1 MHWTFARSAL
11 VVAALLLVTAEAAP
25 QVIPDARREQRHAEQ
40 VIASLVVGDA
50 VWLNTA
56 TGGRFLG
63 LQVDVPRPKGAVV
76 LTHGPGWHPDYGL
89 TGELRVALADR
100 GYVTLSLQMPVLAS
114 DEEDGAKYVELF
126 PQASERIAA
135 GVRLLQDKGFARV
148 AIVSHAMG
156 SGMTY
161 HWLKRSP
168 QAPLFAWVA
177 LSFYGSFDDDM
188 SKIAFPVLDM
198 YGANDYRGI
207 RWPARGRKRMLDR
220 VNGSKQIEVSE
231 GGWFLADGTATVLR
245 EVAAFLD
252 TNAPR

>member
-1 MHWTFARSAL
+1 MRTISL
-11 VVAALLLVTAEAAP
+11 SMLLVAALLFVAVEATPEAL
-25 QVIPDARREQRHAEQ
+25 PDVQREKRHAEQ

-50 VWLNTA
+50 VWLTTA

-63 LQVDVPRPKGAVV
+63 LFVDVPRPKGAVI

-89 TGELRVALADR
+89 TGELRLALADR
-100 GYVTLSLQMPVLAS
+100 GYVTLSLQMPVLAA
-114 DEEDGAKYVELF
+114 DEEDGAKYRELY

-135 GVRLLQDKGFARV
+135 GVRLLQEKGFARV

-177 LSFYGSFDDDM
+177 LSFYGSFDDM
-188 SKIAFPVLDM
+188 PKLAFPVLDM
-198 YGANDYRGI
+198 FGADDYRGI
-207 RWPARGRKRMLDR
+207 RWPASGRKRMLDR
-220 VNGSKQIEVSE
+220 VDGSKQIEVAD
-231 GGWFLADGTATVLR
+231 GGWFLAGGTAAVLR

-252 TNAPR
+252 AKAPR